1 MTIVSEKLA
10 KPARNWRKLQLCE
23 TGNQISRFD
32 FGEHFPETCG
42 LGERCFRDILEIGG
56 CEAGF
61 PKMYAI
67 ARSYNWS
74 YNDF

>member
-1 MTIVSEKLA
+1 M
-10 KPARNWRKLQLCE
+10 W
-23 TGNQISRFD
+23 
-32 FGEHFPETCG
+32 G

-56 CEAGF
+56 CESGF

-67 ARSYNWS
+67 ASSYNWS